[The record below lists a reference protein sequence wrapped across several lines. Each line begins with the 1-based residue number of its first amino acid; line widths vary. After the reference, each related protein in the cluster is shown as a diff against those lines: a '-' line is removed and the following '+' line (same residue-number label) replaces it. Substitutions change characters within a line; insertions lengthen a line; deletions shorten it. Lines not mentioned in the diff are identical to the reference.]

1 MIHIILLIVKN
12 WILDDF
18 QKHTIKPIIISVN
31 IKPCSRFLSLLL
43 LLLVLFLVLFFP
55 QSKVLE
61 NLHISV
67 NFSFFFAF
75 KVWQTRRIQ
84 IKHVDPTNSCSKIK
98 SASPSAAKK
107 SRIGKMQHIIATA
120 AKKDHKCKSYWSID
134 YCLQTDQRATE
145 RTAGRTVEHT
155 DI

>member
-43 LLLVLFLVLFFP
+43 LLVLFLVLFFP
-55 QSKVLE
+55 SLQSSRKFAYFCEFFV
-61 NLHISV
+61 
-67 NFSFFFAF
+67 FFFAF

-84 IKHVDPTNSCSKIK
+84 IKHADPTNSCSKIK

-134 YCLQTDQRATE
+134 YCLPTNE
-145 RTAGRTVEHT
+145 RTAGRTVGHT
-155 DI
+155 DV